1 MRTISLVRDYGVWLN
16 LVFLIEVYKM
26 KIDNTN
32 THSSFWANLFKAPP
46 EKSDLEEVLSSMP
59 PFKNL
64 TSKDYKLLL
73 SIFHNRIYSSNEYI
87 FFQGDP
93 GIGLYIIQ
101 EGEVIIERTINE
113 NIKLELA
120 RFTRSDFFGELA
132 LLDEDTRSASAI
144 AVKDTKIAVIF
155 KPDLDEFIEKYP
167 KKGVKIIQGISQIIA
182 TRLRNVNQD
191 FVKLYVNSLTYKKET
206 V

>member
-1 MRTISLVRDYGVWLN
+1 
-16 LVFLIEVYKM
+16 M